1 MGKRLE
7 RRTSEIYQGPTVA
20 PISTE
25 PDKLFG
31 LTGTLP
37 QIAEIDLGWIDVQP
51 DQPRKVFNDDALQSL
66 AASIREHGL
75 KQPILVRQ
83 EESGRYTLIAGERRL
98 RAHRINGAEK
108 IVAIVMKDDDPDAT
122 ALLENMQ
129 RVDLNAVELA
139 VAVKRLIDRPDY
151 TQEKVAPLIGLKSH
165 TQISRLLRIL
175 KLPWQVLDEY
185 PTHVETVSRAVLI
198 EIAESD
204 DPEVQLALWEK
215 AKAGIGSKEIRE
227 CKRRKL
233 VAEDVD
239 GRTLRIISQTMLKV
253 SREVEK
259 LNQYRDVLTKEH
271 LEGLRSL
278 HDQIGAIIG
287 DQ

>member
-7 RRTSEIYQGPTVA
+7 RKTSEIYQGPTVA
-20 PISTE
+20 PIKSG

-37 QIAEIDLGWIDVQP
+37 QVVEIDLGWIDSQP
-51 DQPRKVFNDDALQSL
+51 EQPRKTFNDAALQSL
-66 AASIREHGL
+66 AVSIREHGL

-83 EESGRYTLIAGERRL
+83 EESGRYMLIAGERRL

-108 IVAIVMKDDDPDAT
+108 IVAIVLKDDDPDAT

-139 VAVKRLIDRPDY
+139 TAVIRLLDRPNY

-165 TQISRLLRIL
+165 TQVSRLLRIL
-175 KLPWQVLDEY
+175 KLPQQVLNEY
-185 PTHVETVSRAVLI
+185 PAHAEAVSRATLI
-198 EIAESD
+198 EIAEFD
-204 DPEVQLALWEK
+204 DPEAQLALWEK
-215 AKAGIGSKEIRE
+215 AKMGIGSKEIRE
-227 CKRRKL
+227 CKRRAPT
-233 VAEDVD
+233 AEDVD
-239 GRTLRIISQTMLKV
+239 GRMLRIVSQAMLKA
-253 SREVEK
+253 SKEIEK
-259 LNQYRDVLTKEH
+259 LAQYREILVKEH
-271 LEGLRSL
+271 LDRLQSLRE
-278 HDQIGAIIG
+278 QIDAILG

>member
-7 RRTSEIYQGPTVA
+7 RKTFEIYQGPVA
-20 PISTE
+20 PINSN

-37 QIAEIDLGWIDVQP
+37 QVVEVDLGWIDAQP
-51 DQPRKVFNDDALQSL
+51 EQPRKVFDDDALQSL

-108 IVAIVMKDDDPDAT
+108 IVAIVLKDDDPDAT

-139 VAVKRLIDRPDY
+139 TAVKRLVDRPDY
-151 TQEKVAPLIGLKSH
+151 TQERVAPLIGLKSH
-165 TQISRLLRIL
+165 TQVSRLLRIL
-175 KLPWQVLDEY
+175 RLPQQVLDEY
-185 PTHVETVSRAVLI
+185 PAHAGTVSRATLS
-198 EIAESD
+198 EIAEFD

-215 AKAGIGSKEIRE
+215 AKVGIGSKEIRE
-227 CKRRKL
+227 CKRREPA
-233 VAEDVD
+233 AEDVD
-239 GRTLRIISQTMLKV
+239 GRTLRIVSQAMLKA
-253 SREVEK
+253 SKEIKK
-259 LNQYRDVLTKEH
+259 LAHYRDILAKEH
-271 LEGLRSL
+271 LDGLRSL
-278 HDQIGAIIG
+278 REQLDAILEDQ
-287 DQ
+287 